1 MSFVSGI
8 ISYKKNEEHLN
19 EFEKHAGN
27 LKNYVFDGT
36 ERVKDNDFYLLK
48 HFVVHRTEDQNKKHI
63 LYDSDTNNYF
73 VINGR
78 IDNIRQLREEL
89 KIESNDKF
97 VSDVDLLRIGFKAKG
112 KKIYKFFKW
121 IFRNYYF

>member
-1 MSFVSGI
+1 M
-8 ISYKKNEEHLN
+8 
-19 EFEKHAGN
+19 
-27 LKNYVFDGT
+27 
-36 ERVKDNDFYLLK
+36 
-48 HFVVHRTEDQNKKHI
+48 VHRTEDQNKKHI

-112 KKIYKFFKW
+112 KKFKFFKW

>member
-8 ISYKKNEEHLN
+8 ISFKKNEENLQK
-19 EFEKHAGN
+19 FEKHAGN
-27 LKNYVFDGT
+27 LKNYFFDGT

-73 VINGR
+73 VIQLFLKNKVVFHLFLTNNFLCVFIR
-78 IDNIRQLREEL
+78 IIA
-89 KIESNDKF
+89 
-97 VSDVDLLRIGFKAKG
+97 SDC
-112 KKIYKFFKW
+112 
-121 IFRNYYF
+121 